1 MATFRTDYYL
11 TAEFEKAD
19 PTTDAK
25 RVLEALQGIKEMK
38 DLAVVSRKLEGK
50 QWFEILGRVDIA
62 AGSREFFAMIKKE
75 TTPREPYH
83 LFIRIDINQ
92 EAPDIAAA
100 RAAAKGWI
108 EREFVPRIKT
118 KVAVKSIRILQ
129 PQELY
134 MPKTS

>member
-1 MATFRTDYYL
+1 MATFRADYYL

-19 PTTDAK
+19 PTTDTK
-25 RVLEALQGIKEMK
+25 NVLEALQDIKEMK

-50 QWFEILGRVDIA
+50 QWSEILGRVEIP
-62 AGSREFFAMIKKE
+62 AGSREFFAMVKKE

-83 LFIRIDINQ
+83 LFIRVDINE

-108 EREFVPRIKT
+108 EKEFVPRIRT
-118 KVAVKSIRILQ
+118 KVSVKSIRILQ
-129 PQELY
+129 PEELY
-134 MPKTS
+134 RPKIS

>member
-1 MATFRTDYYL
+1 MATFRADHYL
-11 TAEFEKAD
+11 TAEFERAD

-25 RVLEALQGIKEMK
+25 KVLEALQGVKELK

-50 QWFEILGRVDIA
+50 QWSEILGRVDIP
-62 AGSREFFAMIKKE
+62 AGSREFFAMIKRE

-92 EAPDIAAA
+92 EAPNVGAA

-108 EREFVPRIKT
+108 EQEFVPRIKA
-118 KVAVKSIRILQ
+118 KLPVKSIRILQ
-129 PQELY
+129 PEELY
-134 MPKTS
+134 RPKIS